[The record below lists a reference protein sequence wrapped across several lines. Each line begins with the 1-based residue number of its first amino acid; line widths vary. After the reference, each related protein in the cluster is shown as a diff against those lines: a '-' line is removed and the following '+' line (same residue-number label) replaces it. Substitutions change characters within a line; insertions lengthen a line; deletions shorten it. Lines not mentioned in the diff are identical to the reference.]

1 MSSFEYRL
9 QRIPQGVV
17 VLDGER
23 RVVTANQLARRML
36 EGQGAAHGVVVLG
49 TPILDLHPPM
59 VRPKVQ
65 WLLDQALAQPDQ
77 PAAMAMTLP
86 MGTLVARVSLMD
98 GVDGP
103 GYCLVFHLVEAL
115 PQAPAEPL
123 LKLPLDSRHGV
134 RLLDVTLAA
143 AFRAERHYSR
153 IIATDGSQHPC
164 TMGFVELVERLD
176 PVTFLQVHR
185 SWIVNLRRAKAVE
198 RLDGQWRIVLD
209 VPGAEP
215 VPVSRAKVET
225 LRQKLA
231 V

>member
-17 VLDGER
+17 VLDAAR
-23 RVVTANQLARRML
+23 RVVSANALARRML
-36 EGQGAAHGVVVLG
+36 ESQGAAHGVAVLG

-65 WLLDQALAQPDQ
+65 WLLDQARAQPEQ

-86 MGTLVARVSLMD
+86 MGTLVARVSMLDTED
-98 GVDGP
+98 GH

-115 PQAPAEPL
+115 PEAPAEPL
-123 LKLPLDSRHGV
+123 LKLPLDARQGV
-134 RLLDVTLAA
+134 RLLDVSLAA

-153 IIATDGSQHPC
+153 VIATDGSVHPC
-164 TMGFVELVERLD
+164 TMGFAELGGRLD

-185 SWIVNLRRAKAVE
+185 SWIVNLRRARAVE
-198 RLDGQWRIVLD
+198 RVDGQWRIVLD
-209 VPGAEP
+209 VPDAP
-215 VPVSRAKVET
+215 AVPVSRGKVEL
-225 LRQKLA
+225 LRQRLA

>member
-17 VLDGER
+17 ILDDAR
-23 RVVTANQLARRML
+23 RVVSANRLARRML
-36 EGQGAAHGVVVLG
+36 ESQGAAQRVAVLG

-65 WLLDQALAQPDQ
+65 WLLDQALERPEE

-86 MGTLVARVSLMD
+86 MGTLVARVSRLD
-98 GVDGP
+98 GVPGP

-115 PQAPAEPL
+115 PEAPAEPL

-153 IIATDGSQHPC
+153 VIATDGSQHPC
-164 TMGFVELVERLD
+164 TMGFAELTGRLD

-198 RLDGQWRIVLD
+198 RADGQWRILLD

-215 VPVSRAKVET
+215 VPVSRGKVET
-225 LRQKLA
+225 LRQRLA

>member
-17 VLDGER
+17 VLDDLR
-23 RVVTANQLARRML
+23 RVISANRLARRML
-36 EGQGAAHGVVVLG
+36 ETQGAGQGVAVLG
-49 TPILDLHPPM
+49 THILDLHPPM

-65 WLLDQALAQPDQ
+65 WLLDCALAQPDE
-77 PAAMAMTLP
+77 PASMAMTLP
-86 MGTLVARVSLMD
+86 VGTLVARVSVLD
-98 GVDGP
+98 GAVGA

-115 PQAPAEPL
+115 PQAPAEAL

-134 RLLDVTLAA
+134 RLLDVALAA

-153 IIATDGSQHPC
+153 ILATDGSLHPC
-164 TMGFVELVERLD
+164 TMGFSELIDRLD

-198 RLDGQWRIVLD
+198 RVDGQWRIVLD

-215 VPVSRAKVET
+215 VPVSRGKVES
-225 LRQKLA
+225 LRQRLA
-231 V
+231 M

>member
-17 VLDGER
+17 ILDGQR
-23 RVVTANQLARRML
+23 CVVSANRLARRML
-36 EGQGAAHGVVVLG
+36 EGQGAAQGVVVIG

-59 VRPKVQ
+59 VRPKVR
-65 WLLDQALAQPDQ
+65 WLLDTALAQPDE
-77 PAAMAMTLP
+77 PASMAMTLP
-86 MGTLVARVSLMD
+86 QGSLVARVSLVD
-98 GVDGP
+98 GADGP

-115 PQAPAEPL
+115 PQAPAEAL

-134 RLLDVTLAA
+134 RLLDVSLAA

-153 IIATDGSQHPC
+153 VIATDGSVHPC
-164 TMGFVELVERLD
+164 TMGFAELIGRLD

-209 VPGAEP
+209 VAEAEP
-215 VPVSRAKVET
+215 VPVSRGKVEL
-225 LRQKLA
+225 LRQRLA

>member
-17 VLDGER
+17 VLDADR
-23 RVVTANQLARRML
+23 RVVSANQLARRML
-36 EGQGAAHGVVVLG
+36 EGQGAAHGVAVLG

-65 WLLDQALAQPDQ
+65 WLLDQALSQPDQ
-77 PAAMAMTLP
+77 PASMAMTLP
-86 MGTLVARVSLMD
+86 MGTLVARVSLME
-98 GVDGP
+98 GVGGP

-115 PQAPAEPL
+115 PQAPAEKL

-134 RLLDVTLAA
+134 RLLDVSLAA

-153 IIATDGSQHPC
+153 VIATDGSVHPC
-164 TMGFVELVERLD
+164 TMGFAELIGRLD
-176 PVTFLQVHR
+176 GVTFVQVHR

-198 RLDGQWRIVLD
+198 RQDGQWRIVLD
-209 VPGAEP
+209 VPDAEA
-215 VPVSRAKVET
+215 VPVSRGKVEL
-225 LRQKLA
+225 LRSRLA

>member
-1 MSSFEYRL
+1 MSNFEYRL

-23 RVVTANQLARRML
+23 RVISANRLARRML
-36 EGQGAAHGVVVLG
+36 ESQGAVQGRPVMG

-65 WLLDQALAQPDQ
+65 WLLDMALNQPDE

-86 MGTLVARVSLMD
+86 MGTLVARVSLLD
-98 GVDGP
+98 GAAGA

-115 PQAPAEPL
+115 PEAPAEPL
-123 LKLPLDSRHGV
+123 LKLPLDARHGV
-134 RLLDVTLAA
+134 RLLDVALAA
-143 AFRAERHYSR
+143 ALRAERHYSR
-153 IIATDGSQHPC
+153 IIATDGSEHPC
-164 TMGFVELVERLD
+164 TMGFAELNGRLD
-176 PVTFLQVHR
+176 PVTFVQVHR

-198 RLDGQWRIVLD
+198 RVDGQWRIVLD
-209 VPGAEP
+209 VPGALP
-215 VPVSRAKVET
+215 VPVSRGKVEL
-225 LRQKLA
+225 LRQRLA